1 MDTCDHC
8 PSAFMPLLI
17 QLLLYLLRLLF
28 MPLLALALVFEEW
41 GWEPLAALLAR
52 LARLPFWA
60 WLERQIRTL
69 PRWGALLVFGVPVL
83 GLLPVKLLGLY
94 LLGHGHVWLSLA
106 VLVGAKVAGTAVAA
120 RLFQLTQPALMQ
132 FGWFAHWYPR
142 WKTWKDDLL
151 AQVRQSVPWRTV
163 RKLKADARRVLRRM
177 RGDKP

>member
-1 MDTCDHC
+1 M
-8 PSAFMPLLI
+8 
-17 QLLLYLLRLLF
+17 RVR
-28 MPLLALALVFEEW
+28 PLLALALVFEEW

-60 WLERQIRTL
+60 WLERQIRAL

-120 RLFQLTQPALMQ
+120 RPFQLTQPALQQ
-132 FGWFAHWYPR
+132 FGWIAHWDPR
-142 WKTWKDDLL
+142 RKNLK
-151 AQVRQSVPWRTV
+151 RTI
-163 RKLKADARRVLRRM
+163 RWPRYASPCPGAPYASSRPM
-177 RGDKP
+177 RGVCCGACGAINLDPPPT